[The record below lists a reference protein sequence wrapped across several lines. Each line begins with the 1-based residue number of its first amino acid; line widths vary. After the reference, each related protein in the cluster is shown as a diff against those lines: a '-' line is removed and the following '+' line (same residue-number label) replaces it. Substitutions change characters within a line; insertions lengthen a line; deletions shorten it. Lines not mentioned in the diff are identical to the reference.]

1 MTGNTME
8 WIDQPSGKH
17 SCNAMIETI
26 TEPILF
32 LTSNEV
38 SLLEMENVL
47 NQLVCIS
54 DGENQRDYPMEAK
67 WFGVDVKQLSSLPIP
82 KPVSQVREEAR
93 RKEYFFT
100 RKLN

>member
-17 SCNAMIETI
+17 SCNAMNYAR
-26 TEPILF
+26 LRKA
-32 LTSNEV
+32 
-38 SLLEMENVL
+38 
-47 NQLVCIS
+47 C
-54 DGENQRDYPMEAK
+54 AK
-67 WFGVDVKQLSSLPIP
+67 WFGVDVKQLPSLPIP